1 VTELVLTRSNEMID
15 PVLHAWGWEI
25 PVYLFLGGIVAG
37 MMVITGFF
45 LVLGRHHRESC
56 VCRVLPALAVALLSA
71 GMLALFLDLEHKLYV
86 WRLYTTF
93 QVSSPMSWGAWILL
107 LVYPALALAMLVRL
121 PGFLRVGLAGRI
133 ANAIDQSPELTWWV
147 GVANMLLGVLLG
159 VYTGVLLSALGA
171 RPFWNSAALG
181 LLFLL
186 SGMSAAAAFVHMIAW
201 DRTERE
207 ALARADN
214 MFIALELVVLMLFL
228 TGLLTAGQSH
238 EAAAMLVLG
247 GPYTAVFWVI
257 VVALGLVIPFVMQ
270 SLAVSHRT
278 VHSAVVPLLVIL
290 GSFALRVVF
299 VYAGQYSHWV

>member
-1 VTELVLTRSNEMID
+1 MID
-15 PVLHAWGWEI
+15 PLVTAWGWEI

-45 LVLGRHHRESC
+45 LVQGRHRHESC
-56 VCRVLPALAVALLSA
+56 VCRVLPALGIVLLSL
-71 GMLALFLDLEHKLYV
+71 GMLALFLDLEHKAYV
-86 WRLYTTF
+86 WRLYTT
-93 QVSSPMSWGAWILL
+93 VELSSPMSWGAWILL

-121 PGFLRVGLAGRI
+121 PDVLRVGLAGRL
-133 ANAIDQSPELTWWV
+133 ANAIDESPSLSWSV
-147 GVANMLLGVLLG
+147 GTANMVLGALLG

-201 DRTERE
+201 DRSERE

-228 TGLLTAGQSH
+228 VGLLTAGRSH
-238 EAAAMLVLG
+238 ATAAQMVLG
-247 GPYTAVFWVI
+247 GPFTAVFWVL
-257 VVALGLVIPFVMQ
+257 VVAFGLVIPFVMQ
-270 SLAVSHRT
+270 SLAIAHRT
-278 VHSAVVPLLVIL
+278 RHSAIVPLLVIA
-290 GSFALRVVF
+290 GSLALRVVF
-299 VYAGQYSHWV
+299 VYAGQYSHWL